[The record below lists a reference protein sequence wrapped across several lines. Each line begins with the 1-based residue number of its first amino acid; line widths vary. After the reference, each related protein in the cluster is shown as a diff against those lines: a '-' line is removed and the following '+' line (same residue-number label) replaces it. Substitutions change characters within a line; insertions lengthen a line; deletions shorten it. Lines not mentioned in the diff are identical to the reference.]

1 MPTTSLQSI
10 VSLINQHLDEI
21 AAIRRDLHA
30 HPQILFTEEYSS
42 KLIQDELTR
51 LGITFRAN
59 MGGKAPNTGTGVMAH
74 IPATVDS
81 PGDCIGLR
89 ADMDA
94 LPITELN
101 TFAHKSTNP
110 GQMHACGHDGHTA
123 ILLGVARVL
132 GHLEHRPNPVTLIFQ
147 PAEEGGGGGE
157 KMIRDGALTGGPVSK
172 PDSGLGP
179 PITRMYGLHGW
190 PDMPLGTVA
199 TKPGALLAA
208 TDTFDITI
216 TGSQGHAAYPHL
228 CNDPIVASAA
238 IISAAQTLV
247 SRTTSPT
254 DSLVVTFGAIHAGTA
269 YNIVPETATLKG
281 TVRTLNMDTR
291 ATTKARFFELVE
303 STAKAMGCRA
313 QITWNTGYPVT
324 KNDPAEADRVMQ
336 ISQQATLTTGF
347 ELVQEPSMGGEDFS
361 YYALEVP
368 ACFYLIGLNES
379 QAEPYPGL
387 HTPTFDFNDKAIG
400 VGMEM
405 MCLLALS

>member
-1 MPTTSLQSI
+1 MPTITSNSI
-10 VSLINQHLDEI
+10 VSLINEHLQTVV
-21 AAIRRDLHA
+21 AIRRDLHA
-30 HPQILFTEEYSS
+30 HPQILFTEEYAS
-42 KLIQDELTR
+42 KLVQDELTQ
-51 LGITFRAN
+51 LGIAFRAN
-59 MGGKAPNTGTGVMAH
+59 MGGQEPGTGTGVVAH
-74 IPATVDS
+74 LPATTNN
-81 PGDCIGLR
+81 PGQCIGLR

-101 TFAHKSTNP
+101 TFDYKSTHD

-132 GHLEHRPNPVTLIFQ
+132 SDLKNRPNPVTLVFQ
-147 PAEEGGGGGE
+147 PAEEGGGGAE
-157 KMIRDGALTGGPVSK
+157 KMIRDGALLGDPQSEPYT
-172 PDSGLGP
+172 GLGP

-190 PDMPLGTVA
+190 PDLPLGTIA
-199 TKPGALLAA
+199 TKPGPLLAA

-216 TGSQGHAAYPHL
+216 TGTQGHAAYPHL
-228 CNDPIVASAA
+228 CNDPIVVSAA

-254 DSLVVTFGAIHAGTA
+254 DSLVLTFGAIHAGTA
-269 YNIVPETATLKG
+269 YNIIPESATLKG
-281 TVRTLNMDTR
+281 TIRTLNMDTR

-303 STAKAMGCRA
+303 STAKAMGCCA
-313 QITWNTGYPVT
+313 QITWNDGYPVT
-324 KNDPAEADRVMQ
+324 NNDATEADRVMQ

-361 YYALEVP
+361 YYCLEVP

-379 QAEPYPGL
+379 ETEPYPGL

-400 VGMEM
+400 IGMEM

>member
-1 MPTTSLQSI
+1 MPSTTASTI
-10 VSLINQHLDEI
+10 VSLINEHLEEI
-21 AAIRRDLHA
+21 TAIRHDLHA

-42 KLIQDELTR
+42 KLIQNELTR
-51 LGITFRAN
+51 LGITFRTN
-59 MGGKAPNTGTGVMAH
+59 MGGREPNTGYGVMAH
-74 IPATVDS
+74 IPATGQHT
-81 PGDCIGLR
+81 GDCIGLR

-94 LPITELN
+94 LPITELSEI
-101 TFAHKSTNP
+101 AHKSTHP

-132 GHLEHRPNPVTLIFQ
+132 MGLEERPNPVTLVFQ
-147 PAEEGGGGGE
+147 PAEEGGGGGD
-157 KMIRDGALTGGPVSK
+157 KMCRDGVLAGDPG
-172 PDSGLGP
+172 SGLGP

-216 TGSQGHAAYPHL
+216 TGTQGHAAYPHL
-228 CNDPIVASAA
+228 CNDPIVAGAQ
-238 IISAAQTLV
+238 IITAAQTLV

-269 YNIVPETATLKG
+269 YNVIPETADLKG
-281 TVRTLNMDTR
+281 TIRTLNMDTR
-291 ATTKARFFELVE
+291 KMIKARFFELVE
-303 STAKAMGCRA
+303 STAKAMGCSTE
-313 QITWNTGYPVT
+313 ITWNNGYPVT
-324 KNDPAEADRVMQ
+324 KNDANEAERVTQ
-336 ISQQATLTTGF
+336 VSHTAELTNAF
-347 ELVQEPSMGGEDFS
+347 ELVAEPSMGGEDFS
-361 YYALEVP
+361 YYSLQVP

-379 QAEPYPGL
+379 QTQAYPGL

-400 VGMEM
+400 IGMEM